1 MNNVNKKVN
10 KNNNNI
16 INKNEELIKILIIM
30 KNYVKII
37 NSKITKT
44 LKFVLL
50 NI

>member
-16 INKNEELIKILIIM
+16 INKNEELIKVIIIM

-37 NSKITKT
+37 NSKITKM

>member
-16 INKNEELIKILIIM
+16 INKNEELIKVIIIM

-37 NSKITKT
+37 NRKITKS
-44 LKFVLL
+44 
-50 NI
+50 

>member
-10 KNNNNI
+10 KNNNI
-16 INKNEELIKILIIM
+16 INKKKNLIKILIIM

-37 NSKITKT
+37 YIN
-44 LKFVLL
+44 

>member
-16 INKNEELIKILIIM
+16 INKKKNLIKILIIM

-37 NSKITKT
+37 NRKITKS
-44 LKFVLL
+44 
-50 NI
+50 

>member
-10 KNNNNI
+10 KNNNI
-16 INKNEELIKILIIM
+16 INKKKNLIKILIIM